1 MEDRRNKEST
11 KEQSVTLDL
20 VVMFEEHVA
29 QDQIHSVMS
38 WSGLTQLLFDLWHN
52 SCSVK
57 CGSLSRRTILC
68 ATKEPNDVHSS
79 VNDKRYEHIHA
90 VNDKPFFKKKKVA
103 LSTTRATTRRC
114 QGQAIPSML
123 IPLCS
128 FCSDHDLPLLA
139 KVAAAEW
146 RPNVSPAE

>member
-1 MEDRRNKEST
+1 
-11 KEQSVTLDL
+11 
-20 VVMFEEHVA
+20 MFEEHVA

-68 ATKEPNDVHSS
+68 ATQEPNDVHSA
-79 VNDKRYEHIHA
+79 VKDKRYEHIHA
-90 VNDKPFFKKKKVA
+90 VNDKRFFKKKNVA

-114 QGQAIPSML
+114 QGQAFTTKLKASSFRCAHFVPTMFCRSWRRWGRRNCCLLYTSPS
-123 IPLCS
+123 PR
-128 FCSDHDLPLLA
+128 DY
-139 KVAAAEW
+139 AASRMPSSA
-146 RPNVSPAE
+146 